1 MRTDVRR
8 IVVVGGGVMGGTL
21 AGGFVRRDP
30 RPDVTVVEKNAERAA
45 QLRAELGVEVV
56 DLADAGDALASA
68 DVVVLVVKPQ
78 DVPALLADAGSR
90 LRPGALVVSIA
101 AGITTA
107 TIEAA
112 VPAGVPVVRAM
123 PNTPARIDLGVTG
136 ISPGS
141 SCPPEMVAVAREL
154 MSTVG
159 VVVEVPEELQ
169 DAVTAVSGSG
179 PAYVFYLAEAMAAA
193 GVELG
198 LDEDTAALMAART
211 VLGAAS
217 LLVASGE
224 PAAELR
230 RQVTSPGGT
239 TAAAIGTLDR
249 LGAAEA
255 LRAAITAARDR
266 GRELSG
272 G

>member
-1 MRTDVRR
+1 MSMR
-8 IVVVGGGVMGGTL
+8 IVVFGGGVMGGTL
-21 AGGFVRRDP
+21 AGGFSRREP
-30 RPDVTVVEKNAERAA
+30 RPAVTVVEKRPERAA
-45 QLRAELGVEVV
+45 ELRDQLGVEVV
-56 DLADAGDALASA
+56 DPDDATAPVTEA

-78 DVPALLADAGSR
+78 DLPGLLTEVGHL
-90 LRPGALVVSIA
+90 LRPGAVVISIA

-112 VPAGVPVVRAM
+112 VASGVAVVRAM

-136 ISPGS
+136 ISPGQ
-141 SCPPEMVAVAREL
+141 SCPPHALLLAREL
-154 MSTVG
+154 MSSVG
-159 VVVEVPEELQ
+159 IVVDVPESLQ

-179 PAYVFYLAEAMAAA
+179 PAYVFYLAEAMTAA

-198 LDEDTAALMAART
+198 LDEATAARMAAHT

-217 LLVASGE
+217 LLVASDE
-224 PAAELR
+224 SAAELR

-239 TAAAIGTLDR
+239 TAAAIGTLDQWS
-249 LGAAEA
+249 AADA
-255 LRAAITAARDR
+255 VRAAITAARDR